1 MSLADNP
8 RYRVLGEKIRAMPP
22 VPLAAGVVVVA
33 MLIAVI
39 ARSERTVRRHLA
51 ESGIRSEFSTYI
63 TVVEW
68 TIGAVVAMLI
78 LTFAMKPV
86 VAGLRRFIRWTGA
99 WPIFAVAAILVSA
112 AVVIFSV
119 LNRTSAD
126 PRIARLTAN
135 VEWWSAEIAIVAA
148 LVVIA
153 WLFVKDTVEGFFQYK
168 VLGAIAVALGV
179 AFALSAFVLIVSTYY
194 LPGWAVAIAAVL
206 IALAG
211 AWLAAPY
218 MPIFLVG
225 LAFAATIATIPW
237 ISDWPGIVGFV
248 LWMMV
253 LALTVLRSEAP
264 AKYRW
269 FTWVEPF
276 AWILLLALTARQWQL
291 INFV

>member
-1 MSLADNP
+1 MRLADSP
-8 RYRVLGEKIRAMPP
+8 RYRVLVEKIRAVPR
-22 VPLAAGVVVVA
+22 VPLAGGVVVIA
-33 MLIAVI
+33 MLVAVI
-39 ARSERTVRRHLA
+39 ARSERVVRSHIA

-68 TIGAVVAMLI
+68 TIGAVVAMFI

-99 WPIFAVAAILVSA
+99 WPIFAVTAILVSA

-135 VEWWSAEIAIVAA
+135 VEWWSAEIAILAV

-153 WLFVKDTVEGFFQYK
+153 WLFVKDLVEGFFQYRSLAAIVG
-168 VLGAIAVALGV
+168 VLAVL
-179 AFALSAFVLIVSTYY
+179 FALSALVLIVSTYY
-194 LPGWAVAIAAVL
+194 LPGWAIAIAAVL
-206 IALAG
+206 IGLTVS
-211 AWLAAPY
+211 WLAAPM
-218 MPIFLVG
+218 MPKFLVG

-237 ISDWPGIVGFV
+237 IADWPGIVGFIV
-248 LWMMV
+248 WMMV
-253 LALTVLRSEAP
+253 LALTALRSETP

-269 FTWVEPF
+269 FTWVEPI
-276 AWILLLALTARQWQL
+276 AWIVLLALTARQWQL
-291 INFV
+291 LKLG